1 MITDIGRHRV
11 QCSDVMNGIDNLMQ
25 GEVADFIYSDP
36 PWGQGNLKYWQTIN
50 KRHTGRE
57 PNQIVYDE
65 WLPLYFGILNRY
77 AKDVAVIE
85 YGVSWRDDIIHM
97 TREAGFCHHGTI
109 VSYYRGG
116 KGILPLDIH
125 VLSKSGSV
133 TIPEGL
139 EASISDKVGYKVV
152 QAMFD
157 AFCPK
162 TARLILDPMC
172 GMGYTAQAAIDR
184 GLSFR
189 GNELNEKRL
198 GKTIERLQ
206 KDQ

>member
-1 MITDIGRHRV
+1 MITEIGKHRV
-11 QCSDVMNGIDNLMQ
+11 QCSDVMNGIDNLMR

-57 PNQIVYDE
+57 PNQINYEE

-85 YGVSWRDDIIHM
+85 YGVGWRDDIIHM
-97 TREAGFCHHGTI
+97 TQEAGFCHHGVI
-109 VSYYRGG
+109 VSFYRGG
-116 KGILPLDIH
+116 KGVLPLDIH
-125 VLSKSGSV
+125 VLSKSGGV
-133 TIPEGL
+133 TIPDGL
-139 EASISDKVGYKVV
+139 EASIADKVGYKVV

-157 AFCPK
+157 SFCPK
-162 TARLILDPMC
+162 DAQLILDPMC

-198 GKTIERLQ
+198 GKTIERLK